1 MKEKPEPALYL
12 VPTPIGNLEDIT
24 LRAIN
29 VLSSADYIAC
39 EDTRHTGNLL
49 MLLKIEKKRL
59 VSYHEHN
66 ESEKSLELAELI
78 KNGNSI
84 ALVTDAGTP
93 CLSDPGYR
101 LVSAAIESG
110 VKVVPLPG
118 ASAMLP
124 ALTASGLAVSSFK
137 FCGFPP
143 QKKGRQKFFGE
154 LAKEQSTSIIY
165 ESPYK
170 IIKTLENLESA
181 CGSERKICIARELTK
196 IHEEFIRGTV
206 SECKSIMSSRQSI
219 KGEFVIIIEG
229 RAE

>member
-1 MKEKPEPALYL
+1 MSEKLEPAIYL
-12 VPTPIGNLEDIT
+12 APTPIGNLDDVT
-24 LRAIN
+24 LRVIK

-49 MLLKIEKKRL
+49 KLLRIEKKRL

-66 ESEKSLELAELI
+66 EAEKSTELAELV
-78 KNGNSI
+78 KNGYSV

-101 LVSAAIESG
+101 LVTAAIEAG
-110 VKVVPLPG
+110 VKIVPLPG

-124 ALTASGLAVSSFK
+124 ALTASGLAVNNFK
-137 FCGFPP
+137 FLGFPP
-143 QKKGRQKFFGE
+143 QKKGRQKFFAE
-154 LAKEQSTSIIY
+154 LAQEQSTTIIY

-181 CGSERKICIARELTK
+181 CGSERNICIARELTK

-206 SECKSIMSSRQSI
+206 SECKSIMAARQSV
-219 KGEFVIIIEG
+219 KGEFVVVIEG
-229 RAE
+229 RGE